1 MSTKA
6 KFDISTLPWI
16 PSECAQEP
24 DREADLIIMNDFIDG
39 ATAYTAYQLSQARFA
54 PAIGVAQQLK
64 VQRSLQTYL
73 AREKLLGG
81 IVAIHGSREVARGNS
96 CDPCLYGECFAE
108 SYEGGCRNAR
118 GLQSCAERGSG
129 YEGGS
134 GTSRLFDGKERRG
147 SSQLG
152 NLCSKPSARQAL
164 AP

>member
-16 PSECAQEP
+16 QANALKNLTAKQN
-24 DREADLIIMNDFIDG
+24 LIIMNDFIDG

-81 IVAIHGSREVARGNS
+81 IVAIHASTVNASQNLTKEDAETLEVFKAAQSEAQATREAQEQVVSLMAKNVAAHHN
-96 CDPCLYGECFAE
+96 
-108 SYEGGCRNAR
+108 
-118 GLQSCAERGSG
+118 
-129 YEGGS
+129 
-134 GTSRLFDGKERRG
+134 
-147 SSQLG
+147 
-152 NLCSKPSARQAL
+152 
-164 AP
+164 